1 MRHSVAPSRMSQ
13 AASQVT
19 NAVAMTRLLEKK
31 KEYDA
36 VAALE
41 RVTTLFLNRI
51 EGLADDCEVM
61 ADAGQVHGQV
71 LEQWQNMFRILDL
84 FLANRQQHGIG
95 DSAVAESAPGERLV
109 RIPLDELRVD
119 ATNPSRG
126 AQ

>member
-1 MRHSVAPSRMSQ
+1 MRHSVAPNRMSQ

-19 NAVAMTRLLEKK
+19 NAVAMNRLLEKK

-84 FLANRQQHGIG
+84 FLASRQQHGMD
-95 DSAVAESAPGERLV
+95 DSIVPESTPGERLV
-109 RIPLDELRVD
+109 RVPLDELQVD
-119 ATNPSRG
+119 ATNPPRG
-126 AQ
+126 A

>member
-19 NAVAMTRLLEKK
+19 NAVAMNRLLEKK

-84 FLANRQQHGIG
+84 FLANRQPHGID
-95 DSAVAESAPGERLV
+95 DSAVVESAPGERLV
-109 RIPLDELRVD
+109 RIPLDELQVD
-119 ATNPSRG
+119 ATNPS
-126 AQ
+126 

>member
-1 MRHSVAPSRMSQ
+1 MSQ

-19 NAVAMTRLLEKK
+19 NAVAMNRLLEKK

-84 FLANRQQHGIG
+84 FLASRQQHGMD
-95 DSAVAESAPGERLV
+95 DSIVPESTPGERLV
-109 RIPLDELRVD
+109 RVPLDELQVD
-119 ATNPSRG
+119 ATNPPRG
-126 AQ
+126 A

>member
-19 NAVAMTRLLEKK
+19 NAVAMNRLLEKK

-84 FLANRQQHGIG
+84 FLANRQQHGID
-95 DSAVAESAPGERLV
+95 DSAAVESAPGERLV
-109 RIPLDELRVD
+109 RIPLDELQVD